1 MDDFLLNSRFTTQR
15 DVIVGGSDA
24 VPDISH
30 FVAEEI
36 IISDVTSGSP
46 ETSYY
51 GSCGEGSPG
60 SSSGFLDDLV
70 EIKDDIPDDDEVEDD
85 SGDRSSK
92 VIVDVSLNPSSLSGY
107 IEKGYLHEFEHIGAV
122 DEDDYE
128 EEPSRKIST
137 VGLGPQCIF
146 LPRQLDRLSESPD
159 DEGHAVELSDVYAKP
174 KLSYAQL
181 IAEALMAAEERM
193 LTLSEIY
200 TSVAEKH
207 PYYKMDRS
215 RNWQN
220 AIRHNLT
227 LNKCFTKVP
236 RPASEGRGSFWRLE
250 DGAEA
255 TIFRRIMARHQTRMK
270 QMNHFV
276 HGSSDTVYVT
286 IPAE

>member
-1 MDDFLLNSRFTTQR
+1 M
-15 DVIVGGSDA
+15 
-24 VPDISH
+24 
-30 FVAEEI
+30 
-36 IISDVTSGSP
+36 P
-46 ETSYY
+46 E
-51 GSCGEGSPG
+51 
-60 SSSGFLDDLV
+60 
-70 EIKDDIPDDDEVEDD
+70 D
-85 SGDRSSK
+85 S
-92 VIVDVSLNPSSLSGY
+92 
-107 IEKGYLHEFEHIGAV
+107 
-122 DEDDYE
+122 
-128 EEPSRKIST
+128 
-137 VGLGPQCIF
+137 
-146 LPRQLDRLSESPD
+146 
-159 DEGHAVELSDVYAKP
+159 EGHSVELSDVYAKP

-181 IAEALMAAEERM
+181 IAEALMAAEDRM